1 MDNLNL
7 LDERPFD
14 PDECYPWKGMKRCVL
29 KPNGSLVGYLHPDD
43 SNKWDSGDNIDWGL
57 IESNGYNVMVEI
69 PKFYYKKK
77 LPRSGNFDDGHIWMI
92 SDAPRYGFEVHP
104 AFMRCRDKLCDDLSG
119 VAVEV
124 DYRYAPAFEG
134 WIDSQG
140 RLRSL
145 PNRPTQVSI
154 TIGNSRESAKKNGNG
169 WGLFDF
175 NLLFAIQLLFS
186 LEYGT
191 YNSQSVMYGFSYDNS
206 SKRST
211 GDTLRLG
218 NHSGNANGNS
228 DNWYLGNNGKSS
240 MSYRGIE
247 NLYGNISKWIDGLY
261 CDSSRNILIA
271 NKGFNNTGGGYENC
285 GKGGS
290 SNIGGYIGNIQDNN
304 EAGFIMK
311 NTNNASSNKRFYN
324 QGRLYSNGI
333 PFFGGTYNDK
343 ENSGI
348 FNLSISSSNNNSNS
362 NIGCYLCF

>member
-43 SNKWDSGDNIDWGL
+43 SNKWDSGDNVDWGL

-77 LPRSGNFDDGHIWMI
+77 LPRSNNFNDGHIWMI
-92 SDAPRYGFEVHP
+92 SDVPRYGFELHP
-104 AFMRCRDKLCDDLSG
+104 AFMRCRNKLCDDLSG

-154 TIGNSRESAKKNGNG
+154 TIGNSRDSSKKNGNG

-191 YNSQSVMYGFSYDNS
+191 YNSQSVMYGFSNGNS
-206 SKRST
+206 GKRST
-211 GDTLRLG
+211 GDTLKLG
-218 NHSGNANGNS
+218 NHSGNADGDSN
-228 DNWYLGNNGKSS
+228 NWYGSNDGKSS

-247 NLYGNISKWIDGLY
+247 NLYGNIEKWIDGLY
-261 CDSSRNILIA
+261 CDNSRNILIG
-271 NKGFNNTGGGYENC
+271 NKGFNNTGNGYKIYGN
-285 GKGGS
+285 GGS
-290 SNIGGYIGNIQDNN
+290 RDINGYIGNIQDNS
-304 EAGFIMK
+304 EAGFVVK
-311 NTNNASSNKRFYN
+311 DV
-324 QGRLYSNGI
+324 SNGTDSKKFYDKGALFANRL
-333 PFFGGTYNDK
+333 PYFGGTWKSGLEY
-343 ENSGI
+343 GI
-348 FNLSISSSNNNSNS
+348 FSLRIPTTATASYTDG
-362 NIGCYLCF
+362 GCSLCF

>member
-29 KPNGSLVGYLHPDD
+29 KPNGSLVGYLHSDD
-43 SNKWDSGDNIDWGL
+43 SNKWDSGDNVDWGL

-92 SDAPRYGFEVHP
+92 SDAPRYGFELHP

-154 TIGNSRESAKKNGNG
+154 AMGNSRDSAKKNGNG
-169 WGLFDF
+169 WGIFDF

-191 YNSQSVMYGFSYDNS
+191 YNSQSVMYGFSNS
-206 SKRST
+206 NNNSKRST
-211 GDTLRLG
+211 GDTLKLG
-218 NHSGNANGNS
+218 NHSGNGDGDS
-228 DNWYLGNNGKSS
+228 DNWYGINDGKSS

-247 NLYGNISKWIDGLY
+247 NLYGNIEKWIDGLY
-261 CDSSRNILIA
+261 CDGNRNILIG
-271 NKGFNNTGGGYENC
+271 NKGFNSTGNGYKDC
-285 GKGGS
+285 GKGG
-290 SNIGGYIGNIQDNN
+290 NIGISGNINNIQDNN
-304 EAGFIMK
+304 EAGFIIK
-311 NTNNASSNKRFYN
+311 NNSGAYDKGFYDYGQLYNSKLPYYGGHWKSALETGIFRLVVNNTNTN
-324 QGRLYSNGI
+324 YS
-333 PFFGGTYNDK
+333 T
-343 ENSGI
+343 S
-348 FNLSISSSNNNSNS
+348 
-362 NIGCYLCF
+362 IGCSLSF